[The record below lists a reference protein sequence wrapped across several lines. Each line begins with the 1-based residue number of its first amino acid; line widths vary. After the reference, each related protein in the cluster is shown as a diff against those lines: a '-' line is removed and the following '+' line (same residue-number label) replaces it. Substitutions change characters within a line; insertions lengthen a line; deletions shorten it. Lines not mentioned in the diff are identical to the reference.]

1 MQGETRLRLQGFL
14 KRRLTAAGDAD
25 LDMPWPGSHPVFQR
39 GQHLPVFPFIES
51 VYPVEQKKDLADP
64 YFTRN
69 CTLSPA
75 GNSPDDLRARL
86 IKATDMINRHCH
98 RLLEIH
104 AKQIDRTIVVVF
116 THRSAF
122 DYLSQNADLV
132 AGFAAFPKGH
142 DAFDALCQTMLADL
156 CATLTPSC
164 QEDLPWVDL
173 HISCP
178 WGSTAMDSSMT
189 QSARDF
195 YMIFNDTVALLD
207 TFVAQQIPPQ
217 RPERL
222 FGFLASVARII
233 GAALPEDYDLNL
245 WLDCRLVGKP
255 RAPPLLLRN
264 EDTTDWTP
272 DPGLRRPIRLM
283 FASVFPV
290 LVAYSGIPWRGS
302 DLLPLLPAGEGSA
315 SWLTRSVPFSALT
328 LNVIGSAQRQL
339 PRAAAGFIE
348 LLGLYW
354 RHGLSLDQPSGEEVI
369 AGTARDL
376 THWEFFLVEAL
387 GMGTA
392 WQEKQR
398 LLPLFALFLWHGG
411 DPRVELEVQLDD
423 QAYKWA
429 SAPHGPPVVLD
440 LVPST
445 GGYHDP
451 RVSVE
456 NILTG
461 SLSGDCPSGLSDGS
475 PDSPLGG
482 LFGGPP
488 DGCSNIPF
496 GSLPNGCPNCLFGGP
511 PDGPT
516 SVLFVGMGKKK
527 IELVYDLDHLSGAR
541 AMKPLRDRMGN
552 AFSLRELI
560 TALFPAKAAAT
571 LHKLVDSPLADLS
584 PPERASRMHELEPEV
599 RALLCLETIEDAFA
613 S

>member
-1 MQGETRLRLQGFL
+1 
-14 KRRLTAAGDAD
+14 
-25 LDMPWPGSHPVFQR
+25 
-39 GQHLPVFPFIES
+39 
-51 VYPVEQKKDLADP
+51 
-64 YFTRN
+64 
-69 CTLSPA
+69 
-75 GNSPDDLRARL
+75 
-86 IKATDMINRHCH
+86 MINRHCH
-98 RLLEIH
+98 GLLEIH
-104 AKQIDRTIVVVF
+104 AKQIDRTLVVVF

-164 QEDLPWVDL
+164 QEDLPRVDL

-178 WGSTAMDSSMT
+178 WGCTAMDSSMT

-195 YMIFNDTVALLD
+195 YVIFKDTVILLD

-255 RAPPLLLRN
+255 RASPLLLRN

-283 FASVFPV
+283 FPSVFPV
-290 LVAYSGIPWRGS
+290 LAAYSGIPWRGS

-328 LNVIGSAQRQL
+328 LNAIGSARRQL

-392 WQEKQR
+392 WHEKQR

-451 RVSVE
+451 CVSVE

-461 SLSGDCPSGLSDGS
+461 SLSDDCPSGLSDGS
-475 PDSPLGG
+475 LDGPSNGGLGGLIGGPSEDSSNSLPGGPPDGPLGG
-482 LFGGPP
+482 LFGDLTSGSP
-488 DGCSNIPF
+488 DSSSN
-496 GSLPNGCPNCLFGGP
+496 GLFGVP

-516 SVLFVGMGKKK
+516 SVLFGSPTSGPPTAPQDAPFGAWPAEVGRIFLSSLTLTVGRGKKN
-527 IELVYDLDHLSGAR
+527 IELVYDLDHLPGAR

-584 PPERASRMHELEPEV
+584 PADRASRMHELEPEV
-599 RALLCLETIEDAFA
+599 RALLCLETIEDAFG